1 MWSINRSIDRY
12 GSIHPAASGRLE
24 GSLQCCVPLR
34 ACAFYG
40 PSLHEALQKGPR
52 PHVLADHTVCT
63 RACIRGSH
71 NALVRMCM
79 LWAQSRQAKAGSTRE
94 SHKAPHLGRPTCQ
107 GTNADFFLAVYPPIQ
122 TCMGMQHLP
131 ATTGKYRPKHATQ
144 PRRHAF
150 CVIHHAP

>member
-1 MWSINRSIDRY
+1 MDRSIQLLAV
-12 GSIHPAASGRLE
+12 G
-24 GSLQCCVPLR
+24 LR
-34 ACAFYG
+34 AACSAVCPYVHALSMG
-40 PSLHEALQKGPR
+40 PVYTK

-63 RACIRGSH
+63 RACTRGSH

-144 PRRHAF
+144 PRSYTF
-150 CVIHHAP
+150 CVMQHAP